1 MVLVGEI
8 GQADMDEIERKI
20 YSLICS
26 NDGIKAKDI
35 GIKSGETRSTINH
48 YLYGSPY
55 MSELCYRD
63 EKYRWHGLIRQS
75 VPHRGLE
82 EFSGYY
88 GWVKEFLDID
98 FAEFLEQLK
107 AGCRNIGRN
116 LNDTRG
122 LFHSFEDTYNTMQ
135 NLFGDLLDHGI
146 KLLEWAEWEI
156 VFELRI
162 KRAKMIRIYADV
174 ILITERKVFSLE
186 FKMKDEQLEED
197 VLQAVKYSEYLEVL
211 FGPDYDVIPALVLTA
226 AENVYEDREFDG
238 TTAVVPVCSGD
249 RLCDLI
255 IDYCGI

>member
-1 MVLVGEI
+1 
-8 GQADMDEIERKI
+8 MDEIERRI

-26 NDGIKAKDI
+26 NEGIKAKDI
-35 GIKSGETRSTINH
+35 GKKSGETRSTINH

-55 MSELCYRD
+55 MTELCYRD
-63 EKYRWHGLIRQS
+63 TNYRWHGLIRQG

-88 GWVKEFLDID
+88 SMAEEFLDTD
-98 FAEFLEQLK
+98 FGEFLERLK
-107 AGCRNIGRN
+107 TGCRNIGRN

-135 NLFGDLLDHGI
+135 NLFGGLLDHGV
-146 KLLEWAEWEI
+146 KPSLWADWEI

-174 ILITERKVFSLE
+174 ILITDRKVFSLE
-186 FKMKDEQLEED
+186 FKMKDEQQEED
-197 VLQAVKYSEYLEVL
+197 ILQAVKYSEYLEVL
-211 FGPDYDVIPALVLTA
+211 FGEAYDVIPALVLTT
-226 AENVYEDREFDG
+226 AENIYEDKEFND

-249 RLCDLI
+249 RLNTLI
-255 IDYCGI
+255 IDYCAI